1 MNLNTPEV
9 LYVSAFT
16 VYQLKKE
23 CKLKN
28 EEARTLLWEAKKTGQ
43 ERVNDLL
50 KQVEQ
55 YEQCLSKITDMLT
68 DDFEQ

>member
-23 CKLKN
+23 GKLKN